1 MNRSGLKAV
10 DIATLRYIRTTLDIS
25 TGLYKTWKIQPL
37 SLVSKRFGK
46 KSVGEMNP
54 QDVVVPDCAD
64 LAAVVPNLG
73 VPNLGVPNLAAVVVA
88 VAANAVVSSVHVRR

>member
-46 KSVGEMNP
+46 KSVGEMSP
-54 QDVVVPDCAD
+54 QDAVVSDCAD
-64 LAAVVPNLG
+64 LAAVVPNLD
-73 VPNLGVPNLAAVVVA
+73 VPNLAAVAVA

>member
-10 DIATLRYIRTTLDIS
+10 DIATLRYIRTTLDTY

-73 VPNLGVPNLAAVVVA
+73 VPNLVA
-88 VAANAVVSSVHVRR
+88 VAAAVVATAVVSSVRVRL